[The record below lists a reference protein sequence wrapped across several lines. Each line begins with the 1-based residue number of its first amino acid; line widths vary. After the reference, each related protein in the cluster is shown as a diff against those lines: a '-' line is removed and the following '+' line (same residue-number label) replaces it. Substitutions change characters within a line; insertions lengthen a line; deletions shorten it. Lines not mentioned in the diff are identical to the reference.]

1 VDRKFAAKYPNVRP
15 GAHVLLTINET
26 RGAARPDFVQAAR
39 TPGVD
44 VMLSRANRPGVD
56 LGTLQSLVSGCGGH
70 LWMMAQPK
78 GDMVL
83 KIRLPRRVLRP
94 EPPVTARARWIKR
107 AASLRN

>member
-1 VDRKFAAKYPNVRP
+1 
-15 GAHVLLTINET
+15 
-26 RGAARPDFVQAAR
+26 
-39 TPGVD
+39 
-44 VMLSRANRPGVD
+44 MLSRANRPGVD

-70 LWMMAQPK
+70 LWMMAQPQ

-83 KIRLPRRVLRP
+83 KIRLPRRVLGP

>member
-1 VDRKFAAKYPNVRP
+1 
-15 GAHVLLTINET
+15 
-26 RGAARPDFVQAAR
+26 
-39 TPGVD
+39 
-44 VMLSRANRPGVD
+44 MLSRANRPGVD